1 MDIIVVGG
9 GASGLFFSLNASK
22 KGHNVTVIERNEKVG
37 KKLFITGKG
46 RCNVTSDS
54 DNKTIMNHIVNNP
67 KFLYSALN
75 RWSSVD
81 TINFF
86 SSHGCPLITERGN
99 RVFPQSGKSYDII
112 RTLHSECIKE
122 GVIFIYKERV
132 MSAYKNNERFVVKT
146 QNGRIFQS
154 DALVIATGGKSY
166 SATGSSGDGYHFA
179 SSFSH
184 HIISPVG
191 ALVPLKVKETI
202 PSSLFNLTLKN
213 VTLKASGEKFSFSE
227 FGDLEFLPSS
237 LTGPIAL
244 TLSSYINRKDNV
256 KLELDLKPALSEE
269 QLTNRILREIKEKR
283 NSVVLDLLKT
293 LLPISFIS
301 LFLSKCDVEENKS
314 LDVLLKEERDKI
326 VLYLKHFP
334 FTYAG
339 LDNIDH
345 AIVTSG
351 GVDVKEI
358 NPSTMESKLVKN
370 LFFIGEVIDVD
381 ALTGGFNIQ
390 IAFSSAYLA
399 SEAL

>member
-1 MDIIVVGG
+1 M
-9 GASGLFFSLNASK
+9 
-22 KGHNVTVIERNEKVG
+22 
-37 KKLFITGKG
+37 
-46 RCNVTSDS
+46 
-54 DNKTIMNHIVNNP
+54 
-67 KFLYSALN
+67 
-75 RWSSVD
+75 
-81 TINFF
+81 
-86 SSHGCPLITERGN
+86 
-99 RVFPQSGKSYDII
+99 
-112 RTLHSECIKE
+112 
-122 GVIFIYKERV
+122 
-132 MSAYKNNERFVVKT
+132 
-146 QNGRIFQS
+146 
-154 DALVIATGGKSY
+154 
-166 SATGSSGDGYHFA
+166 
-179 SSFSH
+179 
-184 HIISPVG
+184 
-191 ALVPLKVKETI
+191 
-202 PSSLFNLTLKN
+202 TLKN

-237 LTGPIAL
+237 LTKKKQPI
-244 TLSSYINRKDNV
+244 NV

-283 NSVVLDLLKT
+283 NSVVLDLLKA

-334 FTYAG
+334 FTYLG